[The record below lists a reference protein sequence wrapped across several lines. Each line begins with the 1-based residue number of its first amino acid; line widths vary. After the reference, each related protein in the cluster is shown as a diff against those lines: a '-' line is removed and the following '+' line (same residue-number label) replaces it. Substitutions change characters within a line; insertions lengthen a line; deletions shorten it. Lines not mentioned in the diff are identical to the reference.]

1 MSETMMA
8 FLALMLMMFFSLNQN
23 HSIVELQ
30 REAAHVEYEIMAN
43 AIAAQTMHIIASKS
57 FDAKISD
64 GTVSLDNLDVNQLTH
79 PSQFPTDAS
88 PFDETETAL
97 EFFNEMQPQ
106 IDYFPVDPATE
117 DTVLSGIPFSIEA
130 VVTYVDEDGEVSGV
144 PTWTK
149 EVTLKIEQVSLNGE
163 EPYLRQP
170 VIKTRR
176 FSPTWDS

>member
-1 MSETMMA
+1 MNETMMS

-23 HSIVELQ
+23 RSVVELQ

-43 AIAAQTMHIIASKS
+43 AIAAQTMQYIASKP
-57 FDAKISD
+57 FDARISD
-64 GTVSLDNLDVNQLTH
+64 GTVSLDNLNVNQLT
-79 PSQFPTDAS
+79 PPGQFPTGAS

-97 EFFNEMQPQ
+97 EFFNHMQPQ

-117 DTVLSGIPFSIEA
+117 DTVLSGLPFSIQA
-130 VVTYVDEDGEVSGV
+130 VVTYVDADGEVSST

-149 EVTLKIEQVSLNGE
+149 EVTLMIEQVPLNGA

-176 FSPTWDS
+176 FSPQWNN

>member
-1 MSETMMA
+1 MSETMMS

-43 AIAAQTMHIIASKS
+43 AIAAQTMHYIASKP
-57 FDAKISD
+57 FDARISD
-64 GTVSLDNLDVNQLTH
+64 GTVSLENLNVNLLTH

-97 EFFNEMQPQ
+97 EFFNQMQPQ
-106 IDYFPVDPATE
+106 LDYFPVDPASE
-117 DTVLSGIPFSIEA
+117 DTLLSGIPFSVEA
-130 VVTYVDEDGEVSGV
+130 VVTYVDEDGEVSAE

-149 EVTLKIEQVSLNGE
+149 EVTLMIEQVPLNGA
-163 EPYLRQP
+163 EPYLRTP

-176 FSPTWDS
+176 FSPQWDS

>member
-1 MSETMMA
+1 MSETLMA

-30 REAAHVEYEIMAN
+30 RESANVEYEVMAN
-43 AIAAQTMHIIASKS
+43 AIAAQTMQYIASKP
-57 FDAKISD
+57 FDARISD

-79 PSQFPTDAS
+79 PDDFPTEAT
-88 PFDETETAL
+88 PFDETETSL

-106 IDYFPVDPATE
+106 IDYFPLDPASE
-117 DTVLSGIPFSIEA
+117 DTLTGGVPFSIQA
-130 VVTYVDEDGEVSGV
+130 VVRYVDANGSVSAV

-149 EVTLKIEQVSLNGE
+149 EVTLYIEQVPLAGKEAS
-163 EPYLRQP
+163 LRQP

-176 FSPTWDS
+176 FSPRWES